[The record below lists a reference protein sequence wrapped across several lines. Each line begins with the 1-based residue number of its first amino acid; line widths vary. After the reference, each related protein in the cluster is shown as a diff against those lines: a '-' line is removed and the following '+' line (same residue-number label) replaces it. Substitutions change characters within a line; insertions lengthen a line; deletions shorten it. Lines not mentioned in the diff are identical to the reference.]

1 MTSITE
7 LFNFSPLVN
16 SFKIPD
22 LKRRLVITAALIG
35 VYRVGCYLPTPG
47 IDGAALAEFFAR
59 VAKTQGGALFG
70 IINMFSGGAMERLT
84 IFALGIMP
92 YISSSIIMQLLT
104 AVVPALEKLAKEGK
118 AGYEKIN
125 QITRYGTVVLSIVQ
139 SFFIALWL
147 ENPARFEGLRIVL
160 CPGWGFRLLTVVTL
174 TTGTIFIMWLGEQI
188 QERGIG
194 NGISLVITAGIIS
207 RIPAALHQLFILIS
221 PLDIS
226 RRQIQPFTLLVMAV
240 LFAAVVFLVILITQ
254 GQRKIPVQ
262 YARRIVG
269 RKIYG
274 GQSTYIP
281 LKVDTSGVIAIIFAQ
296 SIILFPATLASFIPN
311 PSFQSLAQ
319 GLIRGHLLYTVVYAF
334 LIIFFCYFYTAIVF
348 NPNDLSENMKKYGGF
363 IPGVRPGLSTAEFLD
378 YVMVRV
384 TLAGAIFIACIAI
397 LPDAIMAWL
406 KVPYLIASFAGGT
419 SILITVGVMLDTI
432 KQIESHLLTHHYEG
446 FIKGSRIKGRR

>member
-1 MTSITE
+1 MLSALI
-7 LFNFSPLVN
+7 N

-22 LKRRLVITAALIG
+22 LKRRIIITAILVA
-35 VYRVGCYLPTPG
+35 VYRVGCYIPTPG
-47 IDGAALAEFFAR
+47 IDGAALAEFFNR
-59 VAKTQGGALFG
+59 MAKTQGGALFG

-92 YISSSIIMQLLT
+92 YISASIILQLLT

-125 QITRYGTVVLSIVQ
+125 QYTRYGTVALAIIQ
-139 SFFIALWL
+139 SFFISMWL

-160 CPGWGFRLLTVVTL
+160 HPGWGFRILTVLTL

-207 RIPAALHQLFILIS
+207 RIWPAMNQLFILIS
-221 PLDIS
+221 PFSPS
-226 RRQIQPFTLLVMAV
+226 RRQIQPFTLLIMAALLV
-240 LFAAVVFLVILITQ
+240 GVVFAVILITQ

-269 RKIYG
+269 RKIFG
-274 GQSTYIP
+274 GQNTYIP

-296 SIILFPATLASFIPN
+296 SIILFPATIASFIPN
-311 PSFQSLAQ
+311 PAFQRWAQ
-319 GLIRGHLLYTVVYAF
+319 GLVRGHLLYTVVYSL

-348 NPNDLSENMKKYGGF
+348 NPVDLSENMKKYGGF
-363 IPGVRPGLSTAEFLD
+363 IPGIRPGTHTTEFLD
-378 YVMVRV
+378 YVMTRI
-384 TLAGAIFIACIAI
+384 TLAGAVFIAFIAI
-397 LPDAIMAWL
+397 FPDFLMAWL
-406 KVPYLIASFAGGT
+406 KVPYLIASFFGGT
-419 SILITVGVMLDTI
+419 GMLIIVGVILDTL
-432 KQIESHLLTHHYEG
+432 KQIESHLLMHHYEG
-446 FIKGSRIKGRR
+446 FIKSGRIRGRR

>member
-1 MTSITE
+1 MLSA
-7 LFNFSPLVN
+7 LVN

-22 LKRRLVITAALIG
+22 LKRRIIITAALIT
-35 VYRVGCYLPTPG
+35 VYRIGCYVPTPG
-47 IDGAALAEFFAR
+47 IDGGALAEFFSR

-92 YISSSIIMQLLT
+92 YISASIILQLLT

-125 QITRYGTVVLSIVQ
+125 QYTRYGTVGLAIIQ

-147 ENPARFEGLRIVL
+147 ENPARFEGLKIVL
-160 CPGWGFRLLTVVTL
+160 HAGWGFRILTVLTL

-207 RIPAALHQLFILIS
+207 RIWPAMNQLFILIS
-221 PLDIS
+221 PFSAS
-226 RRQIQPFTLLVMAV
+226 RRQIQPFTLLIMAA
-240 LFAAVVFLVILITQ
+240 LLIGVVFAVILITQ

-269 RKIYG
+269 RKIFG

-296 SIILFPATLASFIPN
+296 SIILFPATVASFIPN
-311 PSFQSLAQ
+311 PAFQRWAQ
-319 GLIRGHLLYTVVYAF
+319 GLVRGHLLYTVVYSL

-348 NPNDLSENMKKYGGF
+348 NPVDLSENMKKYGGF
-363 IPGVRPGLSTAEFLD
+363 IPGIRPGAPTTEFLD
-378 YVMVRV
+378 YVMTRI
-384 TLAGAIFIACIAI
+384 TLAGALFIAFIAI
-397 LPDAIMAWL
+397 FPDFLMAWL
-406 KVPYLIASFAGGT
+406 KVPYLIASFFGGT
-419 SILITVGVMLDTI
+419 GILIIVGVVLDTL
-432 KQIESHLLTHHYEG
+432 KQIESHLLMHHYEG
-446 FIKGSRIKGRR
+446 FIKSGRIRGRR

>member
-1 MTSITE
+1 MLSALI
-7 LFNFSPLVN
+7 N

-22 LKRRLVITAALIG
+22 LKRRLVITGLLIA
-35 VYRVGCYLPTPG
+35 VYRIGCYVPTPG
-47 IDGAALAEFFAR
+47 IDGQALAEFFNR

-92 YISSSIIMQLLT
+92 YISASIILQLLT
-104 AVVPALEKLAKEGK
+104 AVIPALEKLAKEGK

-125 QITRYGTVVLSIVQ
+125 QYTRYGTVALALIQ

-147 ENPARFEGLRIVL
+147 ENPARFEGLRIVMH
-160 CPGWGFRLLTVVTL
+160 PGWGFRILTVLTL

-207 RIPAALHQLFILIS
+207 RIPAALHQLFILLS
-221 PLDIS
+221 PFSPS
-226 RRQIQPFTLLVMAV
+226 RRQIQPFVLLIMA
-240 LFAAVVFLVILITQ
+240 VFLVGVVFSVIFITQ

-269 RKIYG
+269 RKIFG

-311 PSFQSLAQ
+311 PVFQSWAQ
-319 GLIRGHLLYTVVYAF
+319 GLVRGHLLYTIVYAL

-348 NPNDLSENMKKYGGF
+348 NPADLSENMKKYGGF
-363 IPGVRPGLSTAEFLD
+363 IPGIRPGTSTAEFLD
-378 YVMVRV
+378 FVMTRI
-384 TLAGAIFIACIAI
+384 TLAGAIFIAFIAI
-397 LPDAIMAWL
+397 FPDFIMAWL
-406 KVPYLIASFAGGT
+406 KIPYLVASFFGGT
-419 SILITVGVMLDTI
+419 GILIIVGVMLDTV
-432 KQIESHLLTHHYEG
+432 KQIESHLLMHHYEG
-446 FIKGSRIKGRR
+446 FIKAGRIRGRK

>member
-1 MTSITE
+1 MLSALI
-7 LFNFSPLVN
+7 N

-22 LKRRLVITAALIG
+22 LKKRIITTAVLIS
-35 VYRVGCYLPTPG
+35 VYRVGCYIPTPG
-47 IDGAALAEFFAR
+47 IDGAALAEFFDR
-59 VAKTQGGALFG
+59 IGKTQGGALFG

-92 YISSSIIMQLLT
+92 YISASIIMQLLT
-104 AVVPALEKLAKEGK
+104 AVIPALEKIAKEGK

-125 QITRYGTVVLSIVQ
+125 QFTRYGTVALSIVQ

-147 ENPARFEGLRIVL
+147 ENPARFEGLKIVMS
-160 CPGWGFRLLTVVTL
+160 PGWGFRLLTVLTF

-194 NGISLVITAGIIS
+194 NGISLVIAAGIIS
-207 RIPAALHQLFILIS
+207 RIPAAFHQLFVLLS
-221 PLDIS
+221 PFAPS
-226 RRQIQPFTLLVMAV
+226 RRQIQPFTLLIMAA
-240 LFAAVVFLVILITQ
+240 LLIGVVFSVILITQ
-254 GQRKIPVQ
+254 GQRRIPVQ

-311 PSFQSLAQ
+311 PAFQRLAE
-319 GLIRGHLLYTVVYAF
+319 GFMRGHLLYTTVYAL

-348 NPNDLSENMKKYGGF
+348 NPNDLAENMKKYGGF
-363 IPGVRPGLSTAEFLD
+363 IPGIRPGVTTAEYLD
-378 YVMVRV
+378 FIMTRI
-384 TLAGAIFIACIAI
+384 TLAGALFIAFIAI
-397 LPDAIMAWL
+397 FPDLIMAWL
-406 KVPYLIASFAGGT
+406 KIPYLVASFFGGT
-419 SILITVGVMLDTI
+419 GILIVVGVMLDTL
-432 KQIESHLLTHHYEG
+432 KQIESHLLTHNYEG
-446 FIKGSRIKGRR
+446 FMKSGHIRGRR